1 MRPRKFAKI
10 KDVFINF
17 SVKKGPHITKFKDAR
32 ANGGPKIKLKGAL
45 SNKKKRTGQRRLQE
59 LEYGHSSS
67 EKQRGFGQKQ

>member
-10 KDVFINF
+10 KDVFTNF

-45 SNKKKRTGQRRLQE
+45 PKKKNGTTQAARTGVWPEQQ
-59 LEYGHSSS
+59 
-67 EKQRGFGQKQ
+67 

>member
-32 ANGGPKIKLKGAL
+32 ANGGPK
-45 SNKKKRTGQRRLQE
+45 T
-59 LEYGHSSS
+59 
-67 EKQRGFGQKQ
+67 